1 MLTTQAMGQLK
12 ERERDAE
19 TNRNLEQWIKENAAL
34 GKHVTMQRSVLGD
47 PPVRWVSAMYVG
59 DFNRRGAMWTVIR
72 YSRDGHADILELQ
85 KNGERVGPRVTCSLP
100 EITEKDLKKTLRNM
114 N

>member
-47 PPVRWVSAMYVG
+47 PPVRLGQRNVRRRLQQERG
-59 DFNRRGAMWTVIR
+59 DVDRYTVFTGR
-72 YSRDGHADILELQ
+72 SCRH
-85 KNGERVGPRVTCSLP
+85 S
-100 EITEKDLKKTLRNM
+100 
-114 N
+114 

>member
-1 MLTTQAMGQLK
+1 
-12 ERERDAE
+12 
-19 TNRNLEQWIKENAAL
+19 
-34 GKHVTMQRSVLGD
+34 
-47 PPVRWVSAMYVG
+47 
-59 DFNRRGAMWTVIR
+59 MWTVIR